1 MRSTTRERR
10 HREGAV
16 TQFCIVKSQDEYFV
30 TSLGHGVIR
39 VSVVT
44 KLIARKPVDLVGF
57 VVNASFL
64 VRRHLYA
71 NHVSIKPMLRG
82 ATQNTSCKKCV
93 TAPSLCLRF
102 LVPPHEGIEQR

>member
-1 MRSTTRERR
+1 MDETRERR

-57 VVNASFL
+57 VVNASFP
-64 VRRHLYA
+64 V
-71 NHVSIKPMLRG
+71 
-82 ATQNTSCKKCV
+82 
-93 TAPSLCLRF
+93 
-102 LVPPHEGIEQR
+102 